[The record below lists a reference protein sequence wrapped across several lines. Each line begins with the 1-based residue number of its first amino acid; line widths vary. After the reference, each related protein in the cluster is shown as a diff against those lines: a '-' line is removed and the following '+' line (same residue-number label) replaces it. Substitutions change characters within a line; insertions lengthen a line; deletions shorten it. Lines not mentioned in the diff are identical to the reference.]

1 MKHEKNNESPT
12 PASLKDKQRAIRQ
25 GFPENLALRVHR
37 SISWLQRAERE
48 EGDQDAAFIFL
59 WIAFNSAYA
68 EDIPEASPSG
78 ERTNFDAFFERILA
92 VDIDHRIYDAIWDR
106 FSRSIRLLL
115 DNQYVFQP
123 FWHFQNG
130 IDGYEDWEDRFAKS
144 RRRIGLALQNRDT
157 RLILTTLFDRLYV
170 LRNQLVHGGATWNS
184 SVNRP
189 QVRDGA
195 AILGFLLPLFIDL
208 MMDNPSIA
216 FGAPYYPVVE

>member
-1 MKHEKNNESPT
+1 MKSEKNNESPA
-12 PASLKDKQRAIRQ
+12 PARLKDKQRAIRQ
-25 GFPENLALRVHR
+25 SFPENLALRVHR
-37 SISWLQRAERE
+37 SISWLQRAEKE
-48 EGDQDAAFIFL
+48 SDDQDAAFIFL

-92 VDIDHRIYDAIWDR
+92 VDVNHRIYDAIWDR
-106 FSRSIRLLL
+106 FSHSIRLML
-115 DNQYVFQP
+115 DNQFVFQP

-130 IDGYEDWEDRFAKS
+130 IEGYEDWEDRFAKS
-144 RRRIGLALQNRDT
+144 KRKIGLALQNRDT
-157 RLILTTLFDRLYV
+157 RSILTTLFDRLYV

-189 QVRDGA
+189 QVQDGA

>member
-1 MKHEKNNESPT
+1 MKSEKNNENPT
-12 PASLKDKQRAIRQ
+12 PARLKDKQRAIRQ

-48 EGDQDAAFIFL
+48 NGDQDAAFIFL

-92 VDIDHRIYDAIWDR
+92 IDIDHRIYDAIWDR

-144 RRRIGLALQNRDT
+144 KRRIGLALQNRDT

-184 SVNRP
+184 SVNRS

>member
-1 MKHEKNNESPT
+1 MKNEKTSESPT
-12 PASLKDKQRAIRQ
+12 PARLKDKQRAIRD

-37 SISWLQRAERE
+37 SISWLQRAEKE
-48 EGDQDAAFIFL
+48 SDDWDAAFIFL

-92 VDIDHRIYDAIWDR
+92 IDIDHRIYDAIWDR
-106 FSRSIRLLL
+106 FSQSIRLML
-115 DNQYVFQP
+115 DNQFIFQP

-130 IDGYEDWEDRFAKS
+130 IVGYEDWQDRFAKGK
-144 RRRIGLALQNRDT
+144 RKIQHALQNRDT
-157 RLILTTLFDRLYV
+157 KLILTTLFDRLYV

-184 SVNRP
+184 SVNRS
-189 QVRDGA
+189 QVQAGA

>member
-48 EGDQDAAFIFL
+48 NGDQDAAFIFL

-92 VDIDHRIYDAIWDR
+92 IDIDHRIYDAIWDR

-144 RRRIGLALQNRDT
+144 KRRIGLALQNRDT

-184 SVNRP
+184 SVNRS